1 MRERDICPKF
11 CKYADLKCPA
21 QYSAERGLPLS
32 NGHYGAGIN
41 NFFDEY
47 FHFMKLFGQ
56 SWPVLGWPSVPPRP
70 ITAKLLIVEK
80 LIRGLSFSGLP
91 FPFHEL

>member
-1 MRERDICPKF
+1 MREKDICPKF

-21 QYSAERGLPLS
+21 QYSAEHGLPLS

-41 NFFDEY
+41 IFFDEY

-56 SWPVLGWPSVPPRP
+56 SWPVLGWP